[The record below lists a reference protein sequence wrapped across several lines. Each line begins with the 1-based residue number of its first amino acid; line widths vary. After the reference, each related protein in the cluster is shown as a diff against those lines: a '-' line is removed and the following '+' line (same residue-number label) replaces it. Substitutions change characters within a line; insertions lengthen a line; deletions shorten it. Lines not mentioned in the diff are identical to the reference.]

1 MKHNLQSL
9 TLSLNVRVIPAHLM
23 PCTEVDDILFTHIVR
38 EIPQEEC
45 VWRGGWEFTQIYIDT
60 T

>member
-1 MKHNLQSL
+1 
-9 TLSLNVRVIPAHLM
+9 M